1 MPIFKRYY
9 IADIPGLGWLAQYY
23 VTHVIHYVGAIL
35 LIAFTVYIAT
45 VYLKLMR
52 KRLALTKSAYIR
64 LSILAAVMATG
75 IFRVLKNMPDIVFSP
90 GFTMF
95 IDISH
100 LGFMMALMVCG
111 LLAAMIGCKWIKES
125 PQKVLGRNP

>member
-1 MPIFKRYY
+1 
-9 IADIPGLGWLAQYY
+9 
-23 VTHVIHYVGAIL
+23 
-35 LIAFTVYIAT
+35 
-45 VYLKLMR
+45 
-52 KRLALTKSAYIR
+52 
-64 LSILAAVMATG
+64 
-75 IFRVLKNMPDIVFSP
+75 
-90 GFTMF
+90 MF